1 MDIPKIK
8 AVFYSNISSF
18 KFNKSIKNDLNIF
31 LKKNKINKYYK
42 IKNYKT
48 LDKLNDIFNNK
59 SFKSIKKKLDIYI
72 NQYIKTYFNCKFEYS
87 KIFLHIDKKNDY
99 VGAYNFKSDLTFY
112 FCVQVD
118 SKVSNPIIFTNNV
131 SDHGN
136 ILKLS
141 DSLTMDYKKIFST
154 NQDLEFELEN
164 DTAIVFPSFLL
175 HFIKQNKS
183 DIDRILIVA
192 NINLT

>member
-8 AVFYSNISSF
+8 AVFYTNISNF
-18 KFNKSIKNDLNIF
+18 KFNKSIKKDLNIF
-31 LKKNKINKYYK
+31 LENNKINKHYK

-48 LDKLNDIFNNK
+48 LDKFNDLSNNK
-59 SFKSIKKKLDIYI
+59 SFKLIKKKLDIYI
-72 NQYIKTYFNCKFEYS
+72 NKYIKTYFNCKFKYS

-99 VGAYNFKSDLTFY
+99 VGTYNFKSDLTFY
-112 FCVQVD
+112 FCVQAS

-131 SDHGN
+131 SDHDN

-141 DSLTMDYKKIFST
+141 DSLKTDYKQIFST

-164 DTAIVFPSFLL
+164 NKAIVFPSFLL

-183 DIDRILIVA
+183 DVNRILIVA
-192 NINLT
+192 NINLI